1 MTTPAAICNKRSM
14 KVLLISAN
22 TETINMP
29 VLPLGMASVAAAA
42 EQGGHNVSL
51 LNLLESLDI
60 SADIRDAIQQGQ
72 PDIVGI
78 SVRNIDDQS
87 MDDPRFFLDPV
98 RQIVHECRIN
108 TGVPVVLG
116 GAGYSIF
123 PLEVLEYTGADYG
136 IQGEGEDAFCGLL
149 ECIAAR
155 RDPATVAGVHTR
167 GSGRENPPRS
177 DGHLDA
183 FPLPLPSVHIDI
195 PMHPEEALWFP
206 YQTRRGCPME
216 CSYCSTPLIEG
227 ARLRFRKT
235 DAIVDNIRRFAEK
248 GVRRFYFVDNIF
260 NIPESYAKD
269 LCNAIIAADL
279 SIRWRC
285 IVYPTRISDS
295 LAAAMARAGCEQ
307 VAFGYESGSP
317 EVLSRLGKQFS
328 PDEVALASHTLRRH
342 SIGQMGFLLL
352 GGPGETYETV
362 KETLAFSD
370 SLPLDALK
378 ITTGIR
384 IYPRTPL
391 AAEALREGLLT
402 ETDNLI
408 MPRFY
413 LRPEMAEWLPAYMED
428 WASERPHCMF

>member
-1 MTTPAAICNKRSM
+1 
-14 KVLLISAN
+14 VLLISAN

-42 EQGGHNVSL
+42 EQAGHDVSR
-51 LNLLESLDI
+51 LNLLESQDI
-60 SADIRDAIQQGQ
+60 PADIRDAIHHGH

-87 MDDPRFFLDPV
+87 MEAPRFFLDPV
-98 RQIVHECRIN
+98 RRIVHACRIN
-108 TGVPVVLG
+108 TDAPVILG

-123 PLEVLEYTGADYG
+123 PGEVLAYTGADYG
-136 IQGEGEDAFCGLL
+136 IQGEGEDAFCRLL
-149 ECIAAR
+149 ERIAAR
-155 RDPATVAGVHTR
+155 SDPTVVAGVHAR
-167 GSGRENPPRS
+167 GSVRENPPGTNVEP
-177 DGHLDA
+177 DD
-183 FPLPLPSVHIDI
+183 FPLPLPAVHIDI
-195 PMHPEEALWFP
+195 PRHPDEELWFP
-206 YQTRRGCPME
+206 YQTRRGCPMR

-227 ARLRFRKT
+227 TRLRFRKT
-235 DAIVDNIRRFAEK
+235 DAIIDNLRRFVEK
-248 GVRRFYFVDNIF
+248 GIRHFYFVDNIF

-269 LCNAIIAADL
+269 LCNAIIDANL

-307 VAFGYESGSP
+307 AAFGYESGSP
-317 EVLSRLGKQFS
+317 AVLHRLNKKFS
-328 PDEVALASHTLRRH
+328 PREVALASHTLRQH
-342 SIGQMGFLLL
+342 GIGQMGFLLL
-352 GGPGETYETV
+352 GGPGETAETV

-378 ITTGIR
+378 ITIGIR

-391 AAEALREGLLT
+391 ASEAIREGLLA
-402 ETDNLI
+402 ETDNLL

-413 LRPEMAEWLPAYMED
+413 LRPEMVEWLPAYMAD
-428 WASERPHCMF
+428 WASERPYCMF